1 MESKYKLQLI
11 TATGNKRC
19 APPTKA
25 LKKKKKNPVAQLAQF
40 SECCLVM
47 QAELEK
53 SSATAQS
60 SHF

>member
-1 MESKYKLQLI
+1 MESKYKLKLI
-11 TATGNKRC
+11 TTGNKRC
-19 APPTKA
+19 APSTKA
-25 LKKKKKNPVAQLAQF
+25 LKKKKNPVAQLAQF
-40 SECCLVM
+40 SEYCLVM